1 VKTLA
6 KRLTKLEVRHSSQ
19 RNEQGLTPADVLR
32 QRMCRRQAEETGR
45 PYEELVR
52 ESVREAEEFFK
63 SYKGDRSIAG
73 ILRSRYERAAS
84 ASRTGAT

>member
-1 VKTLA
+1 
-6 KRLTKLEVRHSSQ
+6 
-19 RNEQGLTPADVLR
+19 
-32 QRMCRRQAEETGR
+32 MCRRQAEETGR
-45 PYEELVR
+45 RYEELVR

-84 ASRTGAT
+84 AGRTGAM